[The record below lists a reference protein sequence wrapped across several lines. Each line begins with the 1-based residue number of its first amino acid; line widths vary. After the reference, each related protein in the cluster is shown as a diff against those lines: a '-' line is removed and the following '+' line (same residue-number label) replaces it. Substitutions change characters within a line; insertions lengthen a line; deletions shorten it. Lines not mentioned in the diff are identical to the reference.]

1 MQRVATAKDL
11 GAIIRD
17 ERKRQGFTQK
27 ELAGLCNVGVTFLS
41 KLENGK
47 ETAEIGKAISVA
59 TMLGIDLFAAG
70 RS

>member
-1 MQRVATAKDL
+1 MN
-11 GAIIRD
+11 
-17 ERKRQGFTQK
+17 RK
-27 ELAGLCNVGVTFLS
+27 FLS